1 MGKKERDNLAKE
13 IKISL
18 SNLDKKEK
26 DEYFPNLQD
35 GLFTYESRATKRYNC
50 VAWSIAKTWWWIS
63 HKRKWPRKI
72 KSTPF
77 LYSYVK
83 YFESL
88 EFKRCESGEYE
99 EGIEKIAIYY
109 SSGDI
114 FKHVA
119 FRLDRDRW
127 ASKLGGWED
136 IYHKNVNCLAG
147 GKYGIYI
154 IYMKRE
160 LTWLR
165 KLKRQVALS
174 STKILSMKS

>member
-1 MGKKERDNLAKE
+1 MKVEQLKDIIVLLGQLRKHGGGFLINENGH
-13 IKISL
+13 
-18 SNLDKKEK
+18 EK
-26 DEYFPNLQD
+26 L
-35 GLFTYESRATKRYNC
+35 K
-50 VAWSIAKTWWWIS
+50 
-63 HKRKWPRKI
+63 H
-72 KSTPF
+72 PF

-109 SSGDI
+109 SSGVI